1 MSSPPAAPDDLH
13 LEATATV
20 DSWLAHLAETEESV
34 LAIESDA
41 NRRFV
46 RLRGDEKG
54 VFTVWLLIGQHTLHH
69 ETFVMPAPIENH
81 AECYAHLL
89 RRNHGLRG
97 VAFTIGSED
106 AIYLEG
112 RISLEGLDADAL
124 DEVIGTHWEAVERC
138 FRPAMRIGYRSM
150 FRG

>member
-13 LEATATV
+13 QEATATV

-150 FRG
+150 FRS